1 MGMDIGRPGGWCG
14 GVVVI
19 DESGPVVV
27 EKGRRRGGGTVE
39 GDEGRGE
46 ARRGEATRGARRLLS
61 TVGDLTM
68 VRGRRCDDAM
78 GRGRVDARVG
88 SVRGGRGETGS
99 EPSRARVGCV
109 GRACRG
115 WIDRPR
121 GVDVARWGA

>member
-1 MGMDIGRPGGWCG
+1 M
-14 GVVVI
+14 
-19 DESGPVVV
+19 
-27 EKGRRRGGGTVE
+27 
-39 GDEGRGE
+39 RGE
-46 ARRGEATRGARRLLS
+46 GMREARECEMATRGARRLLS

-88 SVRGGRGETGS
+88 SVRGGDGETGS